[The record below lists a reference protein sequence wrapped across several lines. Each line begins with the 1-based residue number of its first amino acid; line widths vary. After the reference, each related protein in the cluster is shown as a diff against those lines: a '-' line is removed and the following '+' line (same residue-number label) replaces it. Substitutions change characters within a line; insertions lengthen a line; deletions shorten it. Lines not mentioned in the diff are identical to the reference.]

1 MALPD
6 PTKIFIAFGRLE
18 NPFTA
23 IIADRS
29 KQERNITIV
38 ACFIIL
44 YCFQPH
50 ISEGF
55 FFEKALLRGRIQ
67 VKNGRKKKTH
77 TTHGVMRKES
87 HDWTLVQISKR
98 REIQ

>member
-29 KQERNITIV
+29 KQERNIAIV
-38 ACFIIL
+38 ACFIFL
-44 YCFQPH
+44 YFVSNP
-50 ISEGF
+50 ISQRASSSKKLF
-55 FFEKALLRGRIQ
+55 FGAEFK
-67 VKNGRKKKTH
+67 
-77 TTHGVMRKES
+77 
-87 HDWTLVQISKR
+87 
-98 REIQ
+98 